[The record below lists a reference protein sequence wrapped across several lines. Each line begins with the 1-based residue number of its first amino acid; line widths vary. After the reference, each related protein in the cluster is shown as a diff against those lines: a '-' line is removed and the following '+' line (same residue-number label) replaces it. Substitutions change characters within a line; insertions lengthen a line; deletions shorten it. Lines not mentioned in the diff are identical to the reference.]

1 MMLLQNAP
9 LHEPLRI
16 AAIPLAGVRA
26 RCAERGLR
34 EGAHASCA
42 AHSPNYLL
50 LETASG
56 LDVLLDRRDAAVIEV
71 EMLDVVAATDS
82 RPHGTPRTRLC
93 A

>member
-1 MMLLQNAP
+1 MMPLPNAR

-16 AAIPLAGVRA
+16 AAIPLPGVRA

-34 EGAHASCA
+34 EGDHASCTA
-42 AHSPNYLL
+42 RSPNFLL

-56 LDVLLDRRDAAVIEV
+56 LDVLLDRRDAAVIAV
-71 EMLDVVAATDS
+71 ELLDDTTAAN
-82 RPHGTPRTRLC
+82 PQPAGMPRTRLC